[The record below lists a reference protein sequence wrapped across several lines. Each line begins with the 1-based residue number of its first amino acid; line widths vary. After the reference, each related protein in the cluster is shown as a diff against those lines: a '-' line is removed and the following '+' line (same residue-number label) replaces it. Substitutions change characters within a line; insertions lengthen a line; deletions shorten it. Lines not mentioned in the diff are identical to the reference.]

1 MTTSTKNQLKGSND
15 NKSLVKNWIMDKY
28 EIGGD
33 LTISDDL
40 VVDCNGD
47 VEVIDYS
54 TESLTNGLFKW
65 GTIDGNFH
73 CFGCPKLQN
82 LEGAPK
88 KVGGGFYCS
97 QCDSLVNLKG
107 GPEYV
112 GKDFSCSECK
122 NLMSLEGAPDFVGL
136 DFDCSDCVKLES
148 LKGSPKQVSA
158 NFDCHGCIKL
168 KSLKGAT
175 DWVCGYFYYG
185 GHDKIR
191 ITNADHK
198 NYLLKRVEYNMRLG
212 RFEVY

>member
-1 MTTSTKNQLKGSND
+1 MLTTTNNQPKGSND
-15 NKSLVKNWIMDKY
+15 NKSLVEKWITDKY
-28 EIGGD
+28 EVNGD

-107 GPEYV
+107 CPEYV

-122 NLMSLEGAPDFVGL
+122 NLVSLEGAPDFVGL

-158 NFDCHGCIKL
+158 NFDCHGCTKL
-168 KSLKGAT
+168 ESLKGAT
-175 DWVCGYFYYG
+175 YWVCGYFYYG
-185 GHDKIR
+185 GHDKIK
-191 ITNADHK
+191 ITNADRK
-198 NYLLKRVEYNMRLG
+198 NYLLKRVEYNMCLG